1 MKISKFAYAKIEV
14 LMKLFE
20 KSENK
25 LHGIRFL
32 RQILLLIQKTGD
44 QKALDFIQKIQQEI
58 FVDLNESWKTFKLD
72 FPEMNVCYSI
82 NKYLF
87 LEEDLKE
94 TILGDGKSAWDN
106 LQRRVV
112 ALFDTYEVMFGQKVI
127 LEIQK

>member
-1 MKISKFAYAKIEV
+1 MKISKFSYAKIEV
-14 LMKLFE
+14 LMNLFE

-32 RQILLLIQKTGD
+32 KQILLLIQKTGD

-58 FVDLNESWKTFKLD
+58 GLELTENWKIFKIN
-72 FPEMNVCYSI
+72 FPEMKTCYSVT
-82 NKYLF
+82 KYLF

-94 TILGDGKSAWDN
+94 TILDDGKTAWEN

-112 ALFDTYEVMFGQKVI
+112 TLFDTYEVMFGQKVI